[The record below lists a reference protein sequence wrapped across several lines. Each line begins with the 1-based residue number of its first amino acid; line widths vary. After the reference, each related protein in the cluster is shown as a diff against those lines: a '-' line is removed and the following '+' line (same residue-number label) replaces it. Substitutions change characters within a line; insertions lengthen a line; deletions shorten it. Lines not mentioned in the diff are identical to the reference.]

1 MVMTKPAPTPERTP
15 RRRPGRPSPVAVR
28 EEARAL
34 YVHGNL
40 RLPAIGEKL
49 SIPLRTLYRYKD
61 QARSAGDD
69 WEDARLSA
77 LIAGMGYQATVSQ
90 VLEGLLRQAQT
101 VMHNLHE
108 DPKLTAEQRMNLLA
122 KLAYAMNMA
131 RKSAEALNPKISKLT
146 VGLEVLSLLTR
157 YIRDQHP
164 DQAAVFLDILQPF
177 GADLRRRY
185 G

>member
-1 MVMTKPAPTPERTP
+1 MARTAPVIQPAKTKKSA
-15 RRRPGRPSPVAVR
+15 AAALR

-34 YVHGNL
+34 YVHGAL
-40 RLPAIGEKL
+40 RMPAIAEKL
-49 SIPLRTLYRYKD
+49 ALPLRTLYRYKE
-61 QARSAGDD
+61 QARAAGDD
-69 WEDARLSA
+69 WEDARLAA
-77 LIAGMGYQATVSQ
+77 LVAGLGYQATVSH
-90 VLEGLLRQAQT
+90 VLEGLLKQAQA
-101 VMHNLHE
+101 VMGSIQE